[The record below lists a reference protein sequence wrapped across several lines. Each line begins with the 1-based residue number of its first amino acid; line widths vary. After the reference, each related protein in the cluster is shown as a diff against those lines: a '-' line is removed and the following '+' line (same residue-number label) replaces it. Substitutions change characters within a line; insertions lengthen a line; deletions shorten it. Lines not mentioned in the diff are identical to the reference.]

1 MYTENQ
7 IPEPFLFNPLKHHI
21 GFITEFINYET
32 EETNNDLKGCIKKL
46 KHIGNSVMD
55 VYTGR
60 LNIMNISTEIEEFLK
75 QKVLFKRDQFSIWVG
90 KNVTD
95 FRIITLSDG
104 SQWTLKDY
112 NNEKRFVHFFPARNS
127 QQTFRVKANTLKSA
141 ILYNII
147 IGKDFIT
154 GNDLN
159 RVRSLLGLSPVR
171 DTIDT
176 EAVTEMIE
184 ILRVSS

>member
-1 MYTENQ
+1 MDADNQ

-21 GFITEFINYET
+21 GFIREFINYEID
-32 EETNNDLKGCIKKL
+32 ETNNDFKGCIKKL

-55 VYTGR
+55 VYTGS
-60 LNIMNISTEIEEFLK
+60 LGINNISKEVGEFLEEK
-75 QKVLFKRDQFSIWVG
+75 TLLKRDNYSFWVG
-90 KNVTD
+90 NNMND
-95 FRIITLSDG
+95 FRIITLTDG
-104 SQWTLKDY
+104 SQWTLKNHD
-112 NNEKRFVHFFPARNS
+112 NEKRFVHIFPARNS
-127 QQTFRVKANTLKSA
+127 QHTFRVKANTLKSA

-147 IGKDFIT
+147 IGKNFIT

-159 RVRSLLGLSPVR
+159 RVRSLLGLSPIK

-184 ILRVSS
+184 ILRVSH